1 MYTGCWGWMTNC
13 TTVPGDKVISLR
25 DVPEMKRDWE
35 LGALTIV
42 LWRTVTVLVVTV
54 AVVEGRIVVLL
65 GHSVQITT
73 HSR

>member
-1 MYTGCWGWMTNC
+1 MYTGYWGWMTNC